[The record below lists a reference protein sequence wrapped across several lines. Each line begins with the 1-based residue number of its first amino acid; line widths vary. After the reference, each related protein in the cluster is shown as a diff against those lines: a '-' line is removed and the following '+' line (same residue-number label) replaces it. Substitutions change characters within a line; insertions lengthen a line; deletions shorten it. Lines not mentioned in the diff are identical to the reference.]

1 MTQYNVLLS
10 DEAWEDLDKLMIV
23 IAEEYKSPIT
33 AQRYIA
39 EIWNEIIRLRN
50 YAGAIAPY
58 LHSELQLRYGHSLR
72 RINHKKIA
80 ILYTIKNDDT
90 ALIVRIM
97 PGSIIFWVMMQKI
110 VGGK

>member
-50 YAGAIAPY
+50 YAGAKRPTCIVNC
-58 LHSELQLRYGHSLR
+58 SFVTDIRSG
-72 RINHKKIA
+72 
-80 ILYTIKNDDT
+80 
-90 ALIVRIM
+90 ALIIR
-97 PGSIIFWVMMQKI
+97 K
-110 VGGK
+110 